1 MRNPIYYKSVLGL
14 LLLSWLVSGCATTAN
29 NDVDPLEK
37 FNRGVFAFNEGVD
50 KVVVKPVAKTYKA
63 IVPDPVDQGVTNFFS
78 NIGDIVVVANDLLQ
92 FKFKQAASDAGRFFL
107 NSTVGLLGFV
117 DVASELGLPKHNED
131 FGQTLGY
138 WGVDS
143 GPYLVLP
150 VLGPSSARDAFGW
163 GADSFLDPLF
173 YATGSPSII
182 DPAYLGPYAVKG
194 VDTRADLLGAE
205 KILGIAALDK
215 YSYIRD
221 AYLARRE
228 YLVYDG
234 EPPESDE
241 DDLFDDDDDDDD
253 DDGDDDDD
261 DEDDDGK
268 GEDDEDEEDDIDDE
282 DEEGDADE
290 DEEGDADEDDDDGVE
305 EDKKN
310 KDNGDALQDDGGDE
324 EDKGKGEDD
333 GDEEDTG
340 ANEDK
345 KDKDNGDTQPDD
357 GGENDDGVD
366 KDKKNKDNGDTQSDD
381 GGENDGVDKDKKD
394 KDNGDTQPDDDDED
408 DDDED
413 DDDED
418 DDDEDDDEDD
428 D

>member
-29 NDVDPLEK
+29 NEADPLEK

-50 KVVVKPVAKTYKA
+50 KAVVKPVAKTYKA

-92 FKFKQAASDAGRFFL
+92 FKFKQAASDTGRFFL

-150 VLGPSSARDAFGW
+150 VLGPSSPRDAFGW

-173 YATGSPSII
+173 YATSSPSII

-268 GEDDEDEEDDIDDE
+268 GEDDEDEEDDID
-282 DEEGDADE
+282 DE

-418 DDDEDDDEDD
+418 DDEDDD
-428 D
+428 